1 MWISYQCL
9 TDGPQGTTN
18 HLLKL
23 IPFCEDSF
31 LKVAG
36 EQEDWS
42 VAMESGAPWK
52 ILGVGFLTSQ
62 AIRKYHD
69 DRCVEVISNFKI
81 CFSW

>member
-52 ILGVGFLTSQ
+52 ILEDLGSGVP
-62 AIRKYHD
+62 D
-69 DRCVEVISNFKI
+69 ISSDKKI
-81 CFSW
+81 P